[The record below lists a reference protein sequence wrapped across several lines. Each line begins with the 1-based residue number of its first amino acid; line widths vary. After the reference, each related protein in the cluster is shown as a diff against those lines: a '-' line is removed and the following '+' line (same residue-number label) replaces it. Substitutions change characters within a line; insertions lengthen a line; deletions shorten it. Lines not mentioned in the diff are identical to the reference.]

1 MKADQ
6 NKIDIPEEVI
16 YFLAN
21 SITNNVRE
29 LEGYL
34 IRIGAYASLTATP
47 INLQM
52 AKDILKDILIED
64 NKEVTIEKIQKIV
77 AEHFQLKISDLKSSK
92 RLKNLVFPRQLAMYI
107 CRKMTD
113 LSYPEIGSKFGGKD
127 HSTIIHAIKKID
139 KKINEDLHTQTL
151 VEKLMEKIG
160 N

>member
-1 MKADQ
+1 M
-6 NKIDIPEEVI
+6 
-16 YFLAN
+16 AN